1 MKTIQIIS
9 HRGYWQRDNEKNTMI
24 AFSRSLINNYGIETD
39 LRDKN
44 GEIII
49 SHDIQIG
56 TDVLYLKEFL
66 KLYKNSKKNL
76 PLLLNIKSDGIIK
89 IIKNNLNSFGV
100 SNYYLFDMSIPET
113 KKYAEDSCINFIT
126 RISDIEKYPLFINE
140 SKGFWIDS
148 FYGNYPEFDYLDT
161 FLNSKYIFCFVSPEL
176 HNRSEIEFWE
186 MLKKWIQARKVSS
199 DKVLLCTDR
208 PKEAF
213 LFFNHE

>member
-9 HRGYWQRDNEKNTMI
+9 HRGFWEKGNEQNTMI
-24 AFSRSLINNYGIETD
+24 AFSRSVINNYGIETD
-39 LRDKN
+39 LRERN

-49 SHDIQIG
+49 SHDIQVGENI
-56 TDVLYLKEFL
+56 LYFSEFL
-66 KLYKNSKKNL
+66 LLYKNSKKNL
-76 PLLLNIKSDGIIK
+76 PLFLNIKSDGMIK
-89 IIKNNLNSFGV
+89 IIKNNLNSYDI

-113 KKYAEDSCINFIT
+113 KKYAEDSCMNFIT

-148 FYGNYPEFDYLDT
+148 FYGNYPDFGYLDT
-161 FLNSKYIFCFVSPEL
+161 LLNPKYIFCFVSPEL
-176 HNRSEIEFWE
+176 HNRSEIEFWI
-186 MLKKWIQARKVSS
+186 MLKKWIRKRKICS
-199 DKVLLCTDR
+199 DKVLLCTDK